1 MATNTTNL
9 GLRKPAKADYVN
21 VVTDIDDNIDLIDS
35 AVNSVE
41 GAVAVIANGNTHAAL
56 SAGEYVYIRNH
67 TSLSEGL
74 YKATEA
80 IAQNGTLSS
89 SNTAAITRGIGGQ
102 VTVLN
107 NKVGS
112 VVRSGKVSTNT
123 SSGQASFTMENGT
136 QAFVIIG
143 GNAPIAVG
151 MTNGGSLYNSALP
164 SGYSISQSGN
174 TVTITKTSSVSTT
187 TGIIYIVIQA

>member
-21 VVTDIDDNIDLIDS
+21 VVTDIDDNMDLIDS

-41 GAVAVIANGNTHAAL
+41 GAVAVIANGNTHVAL
-56 SAGEYVYIRNH
+56 NSGDYVYIRNH

-102 VTVLN
+102 VSVLN
-107 NKVGS
+107 SKVGS
-112 VVRSGKVSTNT
+112 VSRCGKVQTSTSN
-123 SSGQASFTMENGT
+123 GQASFTMENGT
-136 QAFVIIG
+136 HGFVAIG
-143 GNAPIAVG
+143 GNAPISVG
-151 MTNGGSLYNSALP
+151 MTNGGSLYNSAMP

-174 TVTITKTSSVSTT
+174 TVTITKTSSVSTSVAVSYLF
-187 TGIIYIVIQA
+187 IS

>member
-21 VVTDIDDNIDLIDS
+21 VVTDIDDNMDLIDS
-35 AVNSVE
+35 AVNNVE
-41 GAVAVIANGNTHAAL
+41 KAVAVIANGNTHVAV
-56 SAGEYVYIRNH
+56 SAGEYLYIRNH
-67 TSLSEGL
+67 LSLEEGL
-74 YKATEA
+74 YRATEA

-102 VTVLN
+102 VTALN
-107 NKVGS
+107 NKVGNI
-112 VVRSGKVSTNT
+112 VRSGKVSTNT
-123 SSGQASFTMENGT
+123 STGAASFTMENGT
-136 QAFVIIG
+136 QGFVVIG

-151 MTNGGSLYNSALP
+151 MTNGGSLYNSAMP
-164 SGYSISQSGN
+164 SGYTISQSGT

-187 TGIIYIVIQA
+187 TGIIYIIIQA